1 MFTPA
6 PIQEIKNELLEK
18 HQVRLLVKREDL
30 IHPLIKGNKWYKLKY
45 NLENARKQGFTKI
58 LTFGGA
64 FSNHIYATASAGHL
78 LGFQTIGI
86 IRGEE
91 HLPLN
96 PVLSHAVSYGMEI
109 SYLDRATYR
118 KKNEAQIINHLK
130 EKFGDFYLVP
140 EGGTNPLAVKGT
152 KEILKNVDVA
162 YNYVCCACGTG
173 GTLAG
178 LVAGASDD
186 VQKIGFAVL
195 KGDFLQKDVE
205 NLLQQAIKQQLILDK
220 PYLNW
225 HVNNDYH
232 FGGYAKVT
240 TVLQDFVKDF
250 SQKYQISIE
259 PIYTGKLFY
268 GIFGLI
274 SKGFFQKNSTV
285 LAIHSGGVYAT
296 NIE

>member
-1 MFTPA
+1 MPA

-45 NLENARKQGFTKI
+45 NLENAHKQGFKKI

-64 FSNHIYATASAGHL
+64 FSNHIYAIASAGHL
-78 LGFQTIGI
+78 FGFQTVGI

-91 HLPLN
+91 HIPLN
-96 PVLSHAVSYGMEI
+96 PILSHAVSCGMEI

-118 KKNEAQIINHLK
+118 NKNEAEVINLLK
-130 EKFGDFYLVP
+130 EKFGNFYLVP

-152 KEILKNVDVA
+152 KEILQSIDIKYD
-162 YNYVCCACGTG
+162 YVCCACGTG

-178 LVAGASDD
+178 LVAGVSDNI
-186 VQKIGFAVL
+186 QKIGFSVL
-195 KGDFLQKDVE
+195 KGDFLQKDIE
-205 NLLQQAIKQQLILDK
+205 NLLQGAIKQKIILDK

-225 HVNNDYH
+225 QVNNDYH
-232 FGGYAKVT
+232 FGGYAKAT
-240 TVLQDFVKDF
+240 TALQDFVQDF
-250 SQKYQISIE
+250 SQKYQIPIE

-268 GIFGLI
+268 GIFDLV
-274 SKGFFQKNSTV
+274 SRGFFPKNSII
-285 LAIHSGGVYAT
+285 LAIHSGGVY
-296 NIE
+296 EKKC